1 MIGSALVAAGANIVG
16 GLIGKSGQAAANR
29 ANLKI
34 AREQMAFQER
44 MSNTAYQRSAQDL
57 SKAGLNRILAL
68 GSPASSPAGAS
79 ATMQNE
85 KAQLGKSVEDAI
97 IKSANVA
104 TAVQQSKL
112 LGEQARTQQMTQ
124 QQLMAQTKKT
134 INEADILQVEADLKK
149 ALHTGTK
156 YLPKAAEAVEK
167 KIQQTVSGA
176 KQLTDD
182 NWFRKFVWDK
192 DKDIWEN
199 SPLFNFIN
207 TNIRPNDVRMPKV
220 GKSPKASPLN
230 RRRYGRTGR
239 KN

>member
-85 KAQLGKSVEDAI
+85 KEQLGKSVEDAI

-124 QQLMAQTKKT
+124 AQLMAQTKKT
-134 INEADILQVEADLKK
+134 INEADILQVEADLQK

-207 TNIRPNDVRMPKV
+207 TNMRPSDVRTPKV
-220 GKSPKASPLN
+220 GNSPKASPLN